1 MRNVLILGSG
11 RSGTS
16 MLAGAFAHAGWHV
29 GADPYPGRSSN
40 PKGFFESKEINGVN
54 EYLLAL
60 GAPELPLGAWQ
71 RWLAELPAD
80 WVCPTD
86 SRAVERIAALT
97 QRAPYCFKDPRFS
110 YTLPAWAPFTQDAL
124 RLCVFRHP
132 LAVARS
138 MVVECEQESYL
149 RGVNMTLE
157 RALALW
163 LAQHRRILDVLR
175 ADGEWCFAHVAQVV
189 DGTALDRLETL
200 VGAPLAR
207 EFPEAGLQRQRS
219 DGELSGAL
227 ADTYA
232 ELCELAGLARA
243 SGSRAAPRWA
253 AALAREVDAL
263 ERAAGSVL
271 EQELEHW
278 LATGREGT
286 SPGWRSVRGRGLA
299 ECERALLDAL
309 PNAALW
315 RAQLSSNSRA
325 AARSALEQLAQFET
339 LARTYRRYAS
349 TSWAELQARAAW
361 PLSTAAATRV
371 VSWPQWRQPELEAL
385 LRAWRSGGSAAAGAC
400 LVLRHAPGHDGPQ
413 PAALAALEAA
423 YSRVCPDGAAV
434 EVLLLGD
441 EFRTEHSGRLA
452 RSVQAALSVGSDAF
466 RAQWLAS
473 LGVPCEQRP
482 ERLAA
487 LCAPGAAAAA

>member
-71 RWLAELPAD
+71 RWLAELPVG

-86 SRAVERIAALT
+86 PRAVERITALT

-110 YTLPAWAPFTQDAL
+110 YTLPAWSPFTQDAL

-157 RALALW
+157 RALAIW

-175 ADGEWCFAHVAQVV
+175 ADGEWCFAHFAQVV
-189 DGTALDRLETL
+189 DGTALERLEAL

-207 EFPEAGLQRQRS
+207 EFPEASLQRQRS

-227 ADTYA
+227 AETYA
-232 ELCELAGLARA
+232 ELCELAGLKHATVR
-243 SGSRAAPRWA
+243 RRAPRSISA
-253 AALAREVDAL
+253 AERELDAL

-271 EQELEHW
+271 EQELELW
-278 LATGREGT
+278 LATGRVGA
-286 SPGWRSVRGRGLA
+286 SPGWSFVRGRGLA
-299 ECERALLDAL
+299 ECERAVLDAL

-315 RAQLSSNSRA
+315 RSQLRSNSRA
-325 AARSALEQLAQFET
+325 AARSALEQLAQLET
-339 LARTYRRYAS
+339 LARTQRRLAT
-349 TSWAELQARAAW
+349 TSWAELEAQAAW
-361 PLSTAAATRV
+361 PLSTGAAKRV
-371 VSWPQWRQPELEAL
+371 VSWPKWRAPELEAL
-385 LRAWRSGGSAAAGAC
+385 LSAWRASGGATAGAC
-400 LVLRHAPGHDGPQ
+400 LVLRHASEFDGPQ

-423 YSRVCPDGAAV
+423 YARVCPDGAAV
-434 EVLLLGD
+434 EVLLLGQ
-441 EFRTEHSGRLA
+441 EFRAEHSARLA
-452 RSVQAALSVGSDAF
+452 RSVQAALSAGSDEVRTA
-466 RAQWLAS
+466 WLAS
-473 LGVPCEQRP
+473 LDVPCEQHP
-482 ERLAA
+482 EQLAA
-487 LCAPGAAAAA
+487 QFKPGIAAAA

>member
-71 RWLAELPAD
+71 RWLAELPSD
-80 WVCPTD
+80 WVCPSD
-86 SRAVERIAALT
+86 PRAVECIRSLT

-110 YTLPAWAPFTQDAL
+110 YTLPAWTPFTQDAL

-138 MVVECEQESYL
+138 MVVECQQESYL
-149 RGVNMTLE
+149 RGVDMTLE
-157 RALALW
+157 RALSIW

-175 ADGEWCFAHVAQVV
+175 ADGEWCFAHASQVV
-189 DGTALDRLETL
+189 DGAALDKLEAL

-227 ADTYA
+227 AETYA
-232 ELCELAGLARA
+232 ELCELAGLERA
-243 SGSRAAPRWA
+243 KEPRHTTRWIPAAE
-253 AALAREVDAL
+253 RELEAL
-263 ERAAGSVL
+263 ERAAGGVL
-271 EQELEHW
+271 EQELAHW
-278 LATGREGT
+278 LATGREGAT
-286 SPGWRSVRGRGLA
+286 PGWTRVHGRDLA
-299 ECERALLDAL
+299 DCERALLDAL

-315 RAQLSSNSRA
+315 RAQLRSNSRA
-325 AARSALEQLAQFET
+325 VARSELEQLAQLET
-339 LARTYRRYAS
+339 LARTHRQLA
-349 TSWAELQARAAW
+349 TKSWSELQTRAAW
-361 PLSTAAATRV
+361 PLATAAATRV

-385 LRAWRSGGSAAAGAC
+385 LRAWCASGGAGAGAC
-400 LVLRHAPGHDGPQ
+400 LVLRHAPGCDGPQ
-413 PAALAALEAA
+413 SAALSALQAA
-423 YSRVCPDGAAV
+423 YGRVCPDGAAL
-434 EVLLLGD
+434 EVLLLGE
-441 EFRTEHSGRLA
+441 EFRAEHSARLA
-452 RSVQAALSVGSDAF
+452 RSVQAALSVGSDAS

-482 ERLAA
+482 ERLAEQFA
-487 LCAPGAAAAA
+487 SAAAA

>member
-71 RWLAELPAD
+71 RWLAELPAE

-86 SRAVERIAALT
+86 PRAVERIGALT

-124 RLCVFRHP
+124 RVCVFRHP

-157 RALALW
+157 RALSIW

-175 ADGEWCFAHVAQVV
+175 ADGEWCFAHASQVV
-189 DGTALDRLETL
+189 DGTALDKLEAL

-207 EFPEAGLQRQRS
+207 GFPEAGLQRQRS
-219 DGELSGAL
+219 DGELRGAL

-232 ELCELAGLARA
+232 QLCELAGLERA
-243 SGSRAAPRWA
+243 DQTRRAPRSISA
-253 AALAREVDAL
+253 VDRDLDAL

-271 EQELEHW
+271 EQELEHF
-278 LATGREGT
+278 LATGREGA
-286 SPGWRSVRGRGLA
+286 SPGWNVVRGRSLA
-299 ECERALLDAL
+299 DCDRAVLDAL

-315 RAQLSSNSRA
+315 RAQLRSNSRA
-325 AARSALEQLAQFET
+325 AARTVLEQLAQLET
-339 LARTYRRYAS
+339 LARTHRRCA
-349 TSWAELQARAAW
+349 TTTWAELLARAAW
-361 PLSTAAATRV
+361 PLATAAATRV
-371 VSWPQWRQPELEAL
+371 VSWPQWRQPEIESL
-385 LRAWRSGGSAAAGAC
+385 LRAWRASGGAAAGAC
-400 LVLRHAPGHDGPQ
+400 LVLRHAPGLDGPQ

-423 YSRVCPDGAAV
+423 YARVCPDGAAL
-434 EVLLLGD
+434 EVLLLGE
-441 EFRTEHSGRLA
+441 EFRTEHSVRLA
-452 RSVQAALSVGSDAF
+452 RSVQAALSVGSDAS
-466 RAQWLAS
+466 RAQWLAG
-473 LGVPCEQRP
+473 LRVPCEQRP
-482 ERLAA
+482 ERLAE
-487 LCAPGAAAAA
+487 LFAPAAAA

>member
-71 RWLAELPAD
+71 RWLAELPSD
-80 WVCPTD
+80 WVCPSD
-86 SRAVERIAALT
+86 PRAVERIGSLT

-110 YTLPAWAPFTQDAL
+110 YTLPAWSPFTQDAL

-138 MVVECEQESYL
+138 MVVECQQESYL
-149 RGVNMTLE
+149 RGVDMTLE
-157 RALALW
+157 RALSIW

-175 ADGEWCFAHVAQVV
+175 ADGEWCFAHASQVV
-189 DGTALDRLETL
+189 DGTALDRIEAL

-219 DGELSGAL
+219 DGELSGSL

-232 ELCELAGLARA
+232 ELCELAGLERA
-243 SGSRAAPRWA
+243 QQRRPAPRRIA
-253 AALAREVDAL
+253 AAERELDAL

-271 EQELEHW
+271 EQELAHW
-278 LATGREGT
+278 LATGREGA
-286 SPGWRSVRGRGLA
+286 SPGFGFVRGRGLA
-299 ECERALLDAL
+299 ECEHALLDAL

-315 RAQLSSNSRA
+315 RAQLRSNSRA
-325 AARSALEQLAQFET
+325 AARSALEQLAQLET
-339 LARTYRRYAS
+339 LARTHRRLAS
-349 TSWAELQARAAW
+349 SSWDELQARAAW
-361 PLSTAAATRV
+361 PLSTGAATRV

-385 LRAWRSGGSAAAGAC
+385 LRTWCASGAAAAGAC
-400 LVLRHAPGHDGPQ
+400 LVLRHAASFDGPQ
-413 PAALAALEAA
+413 PLALAALEAA
-423 YSRVCPDGAAV
+423 YARVCPDGSAL
-434 EVLLLGD
+434 EVLLLGE
-441 EFRTEHSGRLA
+441 EFRTEHSPRLA
-452 RSVQAALSVGSDAF
+452 RSVHAALSAGSDAS
-466 RAQWLAS
+466 RAHWLAS
-473 LGVPCEQRP
+473 LGVPCEQRA
-482 ERLAA
+482 ERLAE
-487 LCAPGAAAAA
+487 LFAPAAAA

>member
-60 GAPELPLGAWQ
+60 GAPELKLGAWQ
-71 RWLAELPAD
+71 RWLAELPTG
-80 WVCPTD
+80 WVCPSD
-86 SRAVERIAALT
+86 RRAGERIGALT

-110 YTLPAWAPFTQDAL
+110 YTLPAWAPFTRDAL

-157 RALALW
+157 RALAVW

-189 DGTALDRLETL
+189 DGTALERLEAL

-207 EFPEAGLQRQRS
+207 GFPEAGLQRQRS

-227 ADTYA
+227 AETYA
-232 ELCELAGLARA
+232 ELCELAGLTHAKSPRP
-243 SGSRAAPRWA
+243 APHWIPA
-253 AALAREVDAL
+253 TERELDAL
-263 ERAAGSVL
+263 ERAAGGVL
-271 EQELEHW
+271 EQELEQW
-278 LATGREGT
+278 LATGREGA
-286 SPGWRSVRGRGLA
+286 SAGWKLVRGRSLA
-299 ECERALLDAL
+299 ECERSVLDAL

-315 RAQLSSNSRA
+315 RAQLHSSARP
-325 AARSALEQLAQFET
+325 AARSALEQLAQLEA
-339 LARTYRRYAS
+339 LAS
-349 TSWAELQARAAW
+349 THRRHGTARWSELEASAAW
-361 PLSTAAATRV
+361 PLVTAAATRV
-371 VSWPQWRQPELEAL
+371 VCWPRWRERELEAL
-385 LRAWRSGGSAAAGAC
+385 LAAWRASGGADAGAC
-400 LVLRHAPGHDGPQ
+400 LVLRHTALHDGPQ
-413 PAALAALEAA
+413 QAAFDALQAA
-423 YSRVCPDGAAV
+423 YARACPDGAAL
-434 EVLLLGD
+434 EVLVVGD
-441 EFRTEHSGRLA
+441 EFREEHNTRLA
-452 RSVQAALSVGSDAF
+452 RSVQAAFGAGSDEL
-466 RAQWLAS
+466 RGRWLAS
-473 LGVPCEQRP
+473 LGVPCEQRS
-482 ERLAA
+482 EQLAPLFA
-487 LCAPGAAAAA
+487 RSVSAAA